1 MKGHCNVTFYYA
13 CEYINGVRVLYS
25 TFIILHSFKV
35 NTLYIYIEEVVSITL
50 LMRMY
55 LLHIMYMI
63 KYVYYTLYK
72 VRCIY

>member
-1 MKGHCNVTFYYA
+1 MKGHCNATFYYA
-13 CEYINGVRVLYS
+13 CEYINVVRVLYS
-25 TFIILHSFKV
+25 TFIVLHSFKV

-63 KYVYYTLYK
+63 KHVYYILYK
-72 VRCIY
+72 V